1 MIGSLPW
8 PPTTLAEAPQLRP
21 FVRACPEIFY
31 LRLPRETQAYV
42 PRLLARS
49 AIIAKPDAFEIE
61 LPVIRNNRPLRTLTL
76 ASVYDVAIVAEIP
89 GTTSADIYRFNPG
102 LKRSQ

>member
-1 MIGSLPW
+1 M
-8 PPTTLAEAPQLRP
+8 
-21 FVRACPEIFY
+21 RAYTEIFC

-42 PRLLARS
+42 PRLLALS
-49 AIIAKPDAFEIE
+49 AIIAKPDAFGIE

-76 ASVYDVAIVAEIP
+76 ASVYDVAIVAESL
-89 GTTSADIYRFNPG
+89 GTTGADIYRFNPG